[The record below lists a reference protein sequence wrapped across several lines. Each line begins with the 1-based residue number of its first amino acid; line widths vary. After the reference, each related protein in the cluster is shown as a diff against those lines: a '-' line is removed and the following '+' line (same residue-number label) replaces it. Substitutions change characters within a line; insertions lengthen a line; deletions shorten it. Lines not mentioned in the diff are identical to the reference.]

1 LVFAQGESDREQ
13 TLKPSQTL
21 QSDSLLLLAACI
33 WGFAFVAQRLG
44 MQHVGPFGFTGVRFV
59 LGCLVLLP
67 MLFRQ
72 CRGRE
77 GALSRSAGLFSLP
90 SLGAGLLAGL
100 LLFCGASFQQVGLIY
115 TTAGN
120 AGFITGLYVVLVPI
134 LGIALGHRTGAG
146 TWIGTG
152 LAAVGLYLLSA
163 SEQLSIAAGD
173 LLVLIGACFWACHV
187 HVIGWLSP
195 RQEPMK
201 IAVVQ
206 NGACAVLSLIVS
218 AAWEHNTVAGYLSA
232 AIPILYGG
240 IMSVGVAF
248 TLQVVAQMKV
258 KPAHA
263 AIIMSLEAVF
273 AALGGWIFLGE
284 MLTPRAMT
292 GCALMLCGMLVS
304 QLWRVGSQDAAVTG
318 AS

>member
-1 LVFAQGESDREQ
+1 VVFAQSTYDREQ
-13 TLKPSQTL
+13 ILKQSQTL
-21 QSDSLLLLAACI
+21 QSDGLLLLAACI

-44 MQHVGPFGFTGVRFV
+44 MQHVGPFGFTGVRFA

-67 MLFRQ
+67 LLFRKGI
-72 CRGRE
+72 RSE
-77 GALSRSAGLFSLP
+77 GALPRTGGLFSLS
-90 SLGAGLLAGL
+90 SLGGGLLAGL
-100 LLFCGASFQQVGLIY
+100 ILFCGASFQQVGLVY

-120 AGFITGLYVVLVPI
+120 AGFVTGLYVVLVPI
-134 LGIALGHRTGAG
+134 LGTTLGHRTHAG
-146 TWIGTG
+146 TWVGTV
-152 LAAVGLYLLSA
+152 LAAVGLYLLSG
-163 SEQLSIAAGD
+163 SERLSIAPGD

-195 RQEPMK
+195 RQEPLN

-218 AAWEHNTVAGYLSA
+218 AAWEHNTVGGYVSA

-284 MLTPRAMT
+284 ILTPRAMT
-292 GCALMLCGMLVS
+292 GCAFMLCGMLFS
-304 QLWRVGSQDAAVTG
+304 QLWRMGSRDAGATG

>member
-1 LVFAQGESDREQ
+1 VNQR
-13 TLKPSQTL
+13 QTL
-21 QSDSLLLLAACI
+21 QSDSLLLLAASI

-44 MQHVGPFGFTGVRFV
+44 MQHVGPFGFTGVRFA

-67 MLFRQ
+67 LLFREGM
-72 CRGRE
+72 GRE
-77 GALSRSAGLFSLP
+77 APRTAGWLALPGLGGA
-90 SLGAGLLAGL
+90 LLAGFV
-100 LLFCGASFQQVGLIY
+100 LFCGASFQQVGLIY

-120 AGFITGLYVVLVPI
+120 AGFVTGLYVVLVPLI
-134 LGIALGHRTGAG
+134 GIALGQRTHAG
-146 TWIGTG
+146 TWIGCV

-163 SEQLSIAAGD
+163 TPRFGIALGD
-173 LLVLIGACFWACHV
+173 LLVLVGAVFWACHV
-187 HVIGWLSP
+187 HVIGWLSV
-195 RQEPMK
+195 RQRPLK
-201 IAVVQ
+201 LAVVQ
-206 NGACAVLSLIVS
+206 NGACAVLSLLVS
-218 AAWEHNTVAGYLSA
+218 AAVEQNTASSYLAA

-284 MLTPRAMT
+284 VLTPRAMT
-292 GCALMLCGMLVS
+292 GCVLMFCGMLVS
-304 QLWRVGSQDAAVTG
+304 QLWRIPVGSAPG
-318 AS
+318 AEAS